1 MKEQIKLALRRF
13 ALRWLRKLVD
23 VADDRLHTAEIAL
36 RNDLSDARD
45 RQHPTRTVLRTEDML
60 HQVTDDQPPES
71 ESLSPQK
78 GESHDPR
85 NGTARTARHSADGS
99 GVAQSGQQAARS
111 AAIAARDAKP
121 ELPAHR
127 HHETVSRKGAGETFA
142 EWEARRSGVA
152 VVTKREARRRR
163 LSAREFDLRFA
174 Q

>member
-1 MKEQIKLALRRF
+1 MKAETKLALRRF
-13 ALRWLRKLVD
+13 TLRWLRKLVD
-23 VADDRLHTAEIAL
+23 VADDRLHAAEVQL
-36 RNDLSDARD
+36 REELSD
-45 RQHPTRTVLRTEDML
+45 
-60 HQVTDDQPPES
+60 
-71 ESLSPQK
+71 LSPQK

-85 NGTARTARHSADGS
+85 NGSARPAGHSAHHS
-99 GVAQSGQQAARS
+99 GTAQPGQQTARS

-127 HHETVSRKGAGETFA
+127 HHETFA
-142 EWEARRSGVA
+142 QWEARRSGVA